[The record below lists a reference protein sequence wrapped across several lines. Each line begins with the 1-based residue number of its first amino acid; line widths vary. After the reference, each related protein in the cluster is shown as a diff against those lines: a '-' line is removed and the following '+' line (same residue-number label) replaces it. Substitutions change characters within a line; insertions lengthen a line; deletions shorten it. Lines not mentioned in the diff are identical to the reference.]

1 MGGVGTEGVE
11 GRYYWL
17 SVKYF
22 TFLSSPFPFPGV
34 GADHRAA
41 EGGRG
46 GGVPRTGACR
56 GVGTGGRGPGPDL
69 DPRVVFAQ
77 TTRHAA

>member
-41 EGGRG
+41 EGGSG

-69 DPRVVFAQ
+69 DPRVAFAQ